1 MGPLCNKRW
10 LQNSVSRTTNSVTR
24 PSLLPAASKSAS
36 GRRSRQSSLKGGS
49 GGDNSGMSRTLLQN
63 FPSSQEERELRLLID
78 LSALNH
84 FVYTQTFKME
94 TQRKVKDAVQL
105 NDWAFSLDLT
115 DAYLHIPIHYRS
127 RKFLRFTLRGRV
139 YQFKAL
145 PFGLPTSPFV
155 FTRLMEVIATFLRR
169 RAITLHPYLDDW
181 LARNQNRRRLL
192 EHRQFILSLI
202 NSLGLIINYEKS
214 DLVPAQVFTFIGM
227 EFLTHT
233 NIVRVPQSRQMK
245 ILETVRMFSQK
256 TSVSAR
262 DFLSLL
268 GQLNAAADLVML
280 GRLHLRPLQV
290 SVRNQWRPQNL
301 PYSHQIRMT
310 SEILYHLKWW
320 LQEDRYH
327 QGIPLKID
335 PPSHT
340 IFTDASLSGWG
351 AHVEPEGLLFHGLW
365 TEDQSRLHINVLR
378 DESNFSLSI
387 TSSSQGKEHHCTG
400 IHGQHY
406 SGGLYK
412 ASGRDSFHRT
422 LRRSVECPEFVL
434 QSQHSAVSEA
444 HTGQVQHSSRSDV
457 QSGQTDLHRVV
468 LESGNSK
475 QSFPD
480 HGLSVNRPVR
490 HTSEPQATILCVT
503 HTGSEGAINR
513 CPVDGLESHTRL
525 RVSTVPSHSSCD
537 KQNKVIPVQDSIDST
552 FMARQTMVSR
562 APKSVGVTTGISAS
576 NPKPSCSAKRQDSAS
591 KPGPSSAS
599 RLGIVKQSLRDR
611 QFSSDVAEH
620 VSKARRESTVK
631 VYDAKWQIF
640 RRWADQRKIDPIQ
653 ATPQI
658 VADFLTFLFSVK
670 KCQVSTIKGYRSTIS
685 NTLKYKTGYDFGSHP
700 VLSEL
705 IKSFAIQRPVDR
717 PLAPKWDLAF
727 VLTHMCKAPFEP
739 LHKASLFYLSVKT
752 VFLVT
757 LATARRVSEV
767 HALSIDSD
775 HLRFSNLDGSLM
787 LRTQVGFLAKNQ
799 LPSKAP
805 DSIIIPRLSNYCK
818 SDNFNRM
825 LCPVRAV
832 KIYLKRTKSLRKHK
846 KRLFIPIRGDQ
857 DLAKSTLS
865 RWVRYV
871 IKHAYST
878 ISKNPNR
885 LLKPRA
891 HELRALST
899 SWAYVNYIPLEEI
912 LKSAVWSSSSLF
924 ASHYL
929 RDFREQTENLRAM
942 GPIIAAQKVV
952 GGRAN
957 LAAHEDK

>member
-1 MGPLCNKRW
+1 
-10 LQNSVSRTTNSVTR
+10 
-24 PSLLPAASKSAS
+24 
-36 GRRSRQSSLKGGS
+36 
-49 GGDNSGMSRTLLQN
+49 
-63 FPSSQEERELRLLID
+63 
-78 LSALNH
+78 
-84 FVYTQTFKME
+84 
-94 TQRKVKDAVQL
+94 
-105 NDWAFSLDLT
+105 
-115 DAYLHIPIHYRS
+115 
-127 RKFLRFTLRGRV
+127 
-139 YQFKAL
+139 
-145 PFGLPTSPFV
+145 
-155 FTRLMEVIATFLRR
+155 
-169 RAITLHPYLDDW
+169 
-181 LARNQNRRRLL
+181 
-192 EHRQFILSLI
+192 
-202 NSLGLIINYEKS
+202 
-214 DLVPAQVFTFIGM
+214 
-227 EFLTHT
+227 
-233 NIVRVPQSRQMK
+233 MK
-245 ILETVRMFSQK
+245 ILETVRLFSQK

-268 GQLNAAADLVML
+268 GQLNAAADFVML
-280 GRLHLRPLQV
+280 GWLHLRPLQV
-290 SVRNQWRPQNL
+290 SLRNQWRPQNL

-310 SEILYHLKWW
+310 SEILHHLKWW
-320 LQEDRYH
+320 LQEDLYH

-351 AHVEPEGLLFHGLW
+351 AHVEPKGLLFHGVW
-365 TEDQSRLHINVLR
+365 TEDQSRLHINVLGMKAI
-378 DESNFSLSI
+378 FLSLS
-387 TSSSQGKEHHCTG
+387 
-400 IHGQHY
+400 
-406 SGGLYK
+406 
-412 ASGRDSFHRT
+412 R
-422 LRRSVECPEFVL
+422 
-434 QSQHSAVSEA
+434 AV
-444 HTGQVQHSSRSDV
+444 HTVK
-457 QSGQTDLHRVV
+457 
-468 LESGNSK
+468 N
-475 QSFPD
+475 
-480 HGLSVNRPVR
+480 
-490 HTSEPQATILCVT
+490 
-503 HTGSEGAINR
+503 
-513 CPVDGLESHTRL
+513 
-525 RVSTVPSHSSCD
+525 STVLISTDNTTVVAYIRHQGGTHSTELSEE
-537 KQNKVIPVQDSIDST
+537 VW
-552 FMARQTMVSR
+552 
-562 APKSVGVTTGISAS
+562 SVLNLCLNQHKTTS
-576 NPKPSCSAKRQDSAS
+576 
-591 KPGPSSAS
+591 
-599 RLGIVKQSLRDR
+599 KQSLRDR

-620 VSKARRESTVK
+620 VSKARRVSTVK

-739 LHKASLFYLSVKT
+739 LDKASLFYLSVKT

-757 LATARRVSEV
+757 LAMARRVSEV
-767 HALSIDSD
+767 HALSIESD
-775 HLRFSNLDGSLM
+775 HLRFSNLDGSLI

-799 LPSKAP
+799 LPSRAP
-805 DSIIIPRLSNYCK
+805 DSIIIPKLSNFCCK
-818 SDNFNRM
+818 SDNLNRM

-832 KIYLKRTKSLRKHK
+832 KIYLNKTKSLRKHR

-865 RWVRYV
+865 RWVRYA
-871 IKHAYST
+871 IKHAYSS
-878 ISKNPNR
+878 ISKNPSR

-952 GGRAN
+952 GGRSN
-957 LAAHEDK
+957 LATHEDK

>member
-1 MGPLCNKRW
+1 
-10 LQNSVSRTTNSVTR
+10 
-24 PSLLPAASKSAS
+24 
-36 GRRSRQSSLKGGS
+36 
-49 GGDNSGMSRTLLQN
+49 
-63 FPSSQEERELRLLID
+63 
-78 LSALNH
+78 
-84 FVYTQTFKME
+84 ME

-139 YQFKAL
+139 YKFKAL
-145 PFGLPTSPFV
+145 PFGLSTSPFV

-181 LARNQNRRRLL
+181 LARNQNRQRLL
-192 EHRQFILSLI
+192 EHRQFILALI

-280 GRLHLRPLQV
+280 GRLHLRLLQV
-290 SVRNQWRPQNL
+290 SLRNQWRPQNL

-365 TEDQSRLHINVLR
+365 TEDQSRLHINVL
-378 DESNFSLSI
+378 EMKANFLSLSQAVHKVKNTTVLVSTDNTTVVAYI
-387 TSSSQGKEHHCTG
+387 RHQGGTHSTELSEEVWSVLNLCFNHNIQLLVKH
-400 IHGQHY
+400 IP
-406 SGGLYK
+406 
-412 ASGRDSFHRT
+412 GRFNT
-422 LRRSVECPEFVL
+422 LADRMSRVDKP
-434 QSQHSAVSEA
+434 VSTEWSLNQEIA
-444 HTGQVQHSSRSDV
+444 NKVFQIMDFPSI
-457 QSGQTDLHRVV
+457 DL
-468 LESGNSK
+468 
-475 QSFPD
+475 F
-480 HGLSVNRPVR
+480 
-490 HTSEPQATILCVT
+490 A
-503 HTGSEGAINR
+503 
-513 CPVDGLESHTRL
+513 TRL
-525 RVSTVPSHSSCD
+525 NHRLPFYVSPIPDQKALSIDTLSMDRSHSSCD
-537 KQNKVIPVQDSIDST
+537 KQNMVIPVQDSIDST
-552 FMARQTMVSR
+552 SMARQTMVSR

-576 NPKPSCSAKRQDSAS
+576 NPKPTCSAKRQDSAS
-591 KPGPSSAS
+591 KPGPSTAS
-599 RLGIVKQSLRDR
+599 CLGIVKQSLRDR

-658 VADFLTFLFSVK
+658 GADFLTFLFSVK

-700 VLSEL
+700 VLLEL

-757 LATARRVSEV
+757 LATARRGSEV

-775 HLRFSNLDGSLM
+775 HLGFSNLDGSLI

-799 LPSKAP
+799 LPSRAP
-805 DSIIIPRLSNYCK
+805 DSIIIPRLSNFCCK
-818 SDNFNRM
+818 SDNLNCM

-832 KIYLKRTKSLRKHK
+832 KIHLNKTKSLRKHR

-857 DLAKSTLS
+857 DLAKSNLS
-865 RWVRYV
+865 RWVRYA
-871 IKHAYST
+871 IKHAYSS
-878 ISKNPNR
+878 ISENPSR

-899 SWAYVNYIPLEEI
+899 SWAYVNYIPLESI